1 MLATMMHE
9 ASRASTLPQEPKRR
23 VQARSYKSRRCRV
36 QARSYKSRRCR
47 VQARSH
53 KSRSR
58 RVQARSHSAQGWPTA
73 TSESR
78 PERAIR
84 SADAGAQ
91 FEWAAGLGLDLVQT
105 HARVK
110 FGQGQATTFG
120 DFEHAQVGDDEIH
133 HAHAGDRQFT
143 LLEDLW

>member
-1 MLATMMHE
+1 MGASLLATMMHE

-23 VQARSYKSRRCRV
+23 VQARF
-36 QARSYKSRRCR
+36 
-47 VQARSH
+47 
-53 KSRSR
+53 
-58 RVQARSHSAQGWPTA
+58 HSAQGWPTA

-78 PERAIR
+78 PERAFR

-110 FGQGQATTFG
+110 LGQGQATA
-120 DFEHAQVGDDEIH
+120 FEA
-133 HAHAGDRQFT
+133 
-143 LLEDLW
+143 LERDAARIMRTRTSW